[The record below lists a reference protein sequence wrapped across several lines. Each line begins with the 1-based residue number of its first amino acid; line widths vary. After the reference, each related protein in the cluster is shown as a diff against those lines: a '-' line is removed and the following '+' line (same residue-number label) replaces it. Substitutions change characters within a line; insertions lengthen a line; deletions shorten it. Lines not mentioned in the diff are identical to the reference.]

1 MSKEITKTKLK
12 IDDEVIVISGK
23 SKGSKG
29 KILAYNKKNGKIIVQ
44 GVNMKRRFQRPTQEN
59 PRGGLIKVEAP
70 LHISSVQFFD
80 SKSKKPSRIK
90 YTQDKNGNKNKV
102 RVAVKSGKEID

>member
-1 MSKEITKTKLK
+1 MSKEISKTKLK
-12 IDDEVIVISGK
+12 IEDEVIVISGK

-59 PRGGLIKVEAP
+59 PKGALIKVEAP

>member
-1 MSKEITKTKLK
+1 MSREITKTKLK
-12 IDDEVIVISGK
+12 IEDEVIVISGK
-23 SKGSKG
+23 NKGSKG

-44 GVNMKRRFQRPTQEN
+44 GVNMKRRFQRSTQEN
-59 PRGGLIKVEAP
+59 PKGGLIEVEAP

-80 SKSKKPSRIK
+80 SKSKGPSRIK
-90 YTQDKNGNKNKV
+90 YTQDKNGNKV

>member
-1 MSKEITKTKLK
+1 MSKEIIKTKLK
-12 IDDEVIVISGK
+12 IEDEVIVISGK

-44 GVNMKRRFQRPTQEN
+44 GVNIKRRFQRPTQEN
-59 PRGGLIKVEAP
+59 PKGGVIKVEAP

-80 SKSKKPSRIK
+80 SKAKKPSRIK
-90 YTQDKNGNKNKV
+90 YTQDKNGNKV